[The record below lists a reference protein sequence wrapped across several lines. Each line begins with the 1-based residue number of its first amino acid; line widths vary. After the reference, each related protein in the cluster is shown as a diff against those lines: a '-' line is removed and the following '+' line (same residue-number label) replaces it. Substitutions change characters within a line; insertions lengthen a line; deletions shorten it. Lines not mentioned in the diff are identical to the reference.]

1 MTAQGLE
8 SRRDRTARQAVP
20 ALLAAVLT
28 ALGLFLALQSAD
40 SASADESRRAN
51 AAVDSSVSKAVA
63 PVRAAGRLAA
73 EPSLLGVHGHGDLPL
88 FGTVPHGPA
97 STTLLRLGGL
107 DDDVLRSPRTA
118 DRLAPGER
126 APPVPVAV

>member
-1 MTAQGLE
+1 MTAQ
-8 SRRDRTARQAVP
+8 SRRYRTARQAVP

-28 ALGLFLALQSAD
+28 ALGLFLALHAAD
-40 SASADESRRAN
+40 SASADESRGPN
-51 AAVDSSVSKAVA
+51 VTVDSSASKAVA

-107 DDDVLRSPRTA
+107 QDDVILPSRA
-118 DRLAPGER
+118 ANRLATGDR
-126 APPVPVAV
+126 APPFPVAV

>member
-1 MTAQGLE
+1 MTVERGT
-8 SRRDRTARQAVP
+8 SRPGRLPVL

-28 ALGLFLALQSAD
+28 ALGLFSVLHSVD
-40 SASADESRRAN
+40 SAAAAESRGTN
-51 AAVDSSVSKAVA
+51 AVVDASVSKAVA

-97 STTLLRLGGL
+97 STTLLRLNEL
-107 DDDVLRSPRTA
+107 HADVTPPSHA
-118 DRLAPGER
+118 AHRLALGDR
-126 APPVPVAV
+126 APPSR

>member
-1 MTAQGLE
+1 MMVE
-8 SRRDRTARQAVP
+8 SRRYRTARQAVP

-28 ALGLFLALQSAD
+28 ALGLFLALHAAD
-40 SASADESRRAN
+40 SASADESRGPN
-51 AAVDSSVSKAVA
+51 ATVDSSVSKAVA
-63 PVRAAGRLAA
+63 PVRASGRLAA

-107 DDDVLRSPRTA
+107 QDDVIPPSRTA
-118 DRLAPGER
+118 NRLAPGDR
-126 APPVPVAV
+126 APPFPVAV